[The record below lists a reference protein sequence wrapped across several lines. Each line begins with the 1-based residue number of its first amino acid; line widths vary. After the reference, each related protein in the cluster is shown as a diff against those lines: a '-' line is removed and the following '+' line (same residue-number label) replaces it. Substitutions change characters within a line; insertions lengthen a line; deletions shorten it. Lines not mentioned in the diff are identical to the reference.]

1 MATITSNGPSPIPKL
16 NEIAASTLE
25 SERNLASNPEMLI
38 KLDELIEA
46 VKEITSR

>member
-16 NEIAASTLE
+16 NEAVNLLRDIKFALNDQPDKEAAEAL
-25 SERNLASNPEMLI
+25 L
-38 KLDELIEA
+38 KA